1 MEDQRDNGNNK
12 KDLSPAEEQK
22 IRQAFKEKDWN
33 EIKSN
38 DSWALF
44 KIMGAFVSG
53 FEKLSTIGPC
63 VSIFGSARTKQDSK
77 YYKMTE

>member
-1 MEDQRDNGNNK
+1 MVDHQTNGNNK
-12 KDLSPAEEQK
+12 KDLSPDEEQR

-44 KIMGAFVSG
+44 KNHG
-53 FEKLSTIGPC
+53 
-63 VSIFGSARTKQDSK
+63 
-77 YYKMTE
+77 

>member
-1 MEDQRDNGNNK
+1 MENQQTNDNNK
-12 KDLSPAEEQK
+12 KDLSPDEEQK

-44 KIMGAFVSG
+44 KIMGEFVSG
-53 FEKLSTIGPC
+53 FEKLASIG
-63 VSIFGSARTKQDSK
+63 
-77 YYKMTE
+77 